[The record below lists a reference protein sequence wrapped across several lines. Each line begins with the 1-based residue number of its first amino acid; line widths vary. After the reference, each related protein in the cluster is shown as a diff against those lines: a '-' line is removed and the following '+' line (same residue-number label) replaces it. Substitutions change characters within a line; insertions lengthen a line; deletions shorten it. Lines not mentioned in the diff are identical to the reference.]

1 MRVRPAL
8 VVLAMAAGG
17 TIGVAGPAAAAAAAG
32 PSALADVTQGE
43 RFRSFVALGADPL
56 LIPPA
61 WYVPRER
68 VAGVHDEQAE
78 PIGTIAE
85 PRLDAIFAAARD
97 SGASALLV
105 WREGG
110 PDRRPVHRDER
121 WGADS
126 RGLFNPQSMA
136 KTLVALLTGIAI
148 AEGHLPGADAPIGRW
163 ITEFAGDARGAIT
176 IRQLLTMS
184 SGLEQIGGRFGWALV
199 PENPAVQQT
208 FGEDF
213 LGPALAL
220 QLASPPGSKFD
231 YNNNATLLLSVVLAR
246 ATGRRYA
253 DYLSEKLWKPLGLSD
268 AFVWLDRPGGL
279 PMTSCCVLSRP
290 EDWLAIGRL
299 ILARG
304 RTPDGRQ
311 LVPAAWID
319 AMTAPSAANPAYG
332 FQLWRGD
339 QRVGGEPAPVVQPG
353 TDIWQS
359 EPFLDPGTVILLGY
373 GYQRVWVLPAR
384 GIVIVRMGRQWPKAW
399 DEAAIPNAVV
409 RALGE

>member
-1 MRVRPAL
+1 
-8 VVLAMAAGG
+8 MAAGG
-17 TIGVAGPAAAAAAAG
+17 VNGASGPAAARAVAGPAA
-32 PSALADVTQGE
+32 LTDVTQGE

-56 LIPPA
+56 VIPPE
-61 WYVPRER
+61 WYMPRER
-68 VAGVHDEQAE
+68 VAGVRAGPAE
-78 PIGTIAE
+78 PPATGPE
-85 PRLDAIFAAARD
+85 PRLDAVFAAARD
-97 SGASALLV
+97 SGASALIV

-126 RGLFNPQSMA
+126 RALFNPQSMA
-136 KTLVALLTGIAI
+136 KTLAALLTGIAI
-148 AEGHLPGADAPIGRW
+148 AEGHLPSPDAPIGRW
-163 ITEFAGDARGAIT
+163 ITEWAGDPRGAIT
-176 IRQLLTMS
+176 NRQLLTMS

-220 QLASPPGSKFD
+220 QLASPPGERFD

-268 AFVWLDRPGGL
+268 AFLWLDRPGGQ

-299 ILARG
+299 ILTRG
-304 RTPDGRQ
+304 RAPDGHQ

-353 TDIWQS
+353 TDVWQS
-359 EPFLDPGTVILLGY
+359 ERFLDPGTVILLGY